1 MIVIVFGLPGSGKS
15 FFASRLTS
23 WLGADYI
30 TSDKIR
36 KMMFSSRTYSINE
49 KLSVYDEM
57 LSAIKKA
64 ARENKNV
71 VADATFYK
79 DEIRKKFISEI
90 KDFAKTI
97 WIEVQAEESLIKE
110 RMKHS
115 RVDSEA
121 DFEVYETIK
130 KQWEPMQEH
139 HLILQSTNDNL
150 EEILNIA
157 KDHLRLNDDQR
168 TDRKNNPGS

>member
-1 MIVIVFGLPGSGKS
+1 MRLWVIAICFAALPAVAWADPCEGPLPRRAGETFSGQV
-15 FFASRLTS
+15 R
-23 WLGADYI
+23 YI
-30 TSDKIR
+30 GDGDSLCVGNSSDP
-36 KMMFSSRTYSINE
+36 T
-49 KLSVYDEM
+49 
-57 LSAIKKA
+57 
-64 ARENKNV
+64 
-71 VADATFYK
+71 T
-79 DEIRKKFISEI
+79 
-90 KDFAKTI
+90 
-97 WIEVQAEESLIKE
+97 WIEVRAEESLIKE
-110 RMKHS
+110 RMKYS